1 MDYATISQLTE
12 EQQMQLF
19 PFYSAERPFTL
30 HNMTAWDY
38 RRDGCERIEHEVCG
52 MDEAESTLDR
62 VDVLSAFAWTIDG
75 DLLPRE
81 DAGGDTWRENRLKA
95 WRQPRRPYK
104 PAIPTQF

>member
-1 MDYATISQLTE
+1 MDYATISQLSSDD
-12 EQQMQLF
+12 QLRLF

-38 RRDGCERIEHEVCG
+38 RRDGHERIEPETCG

-62 VDVLSAFAWTIDG
+62 VDVLSAFAFTAEG

-81 DAGGDTWRENRLKA
+81 GAGGASWQENRLRA
-95 WRQPRRPYK
+95 WRQPRRAYRA
-104 PAIPTQF
+104 AIPTQW

>member
-1 MDYATISQLTE
+1 MDYATISQLTP

-30 HNMTAWDY
+30 NVMTGHQM
-38 RRDGCERIEHEVCG
+38 RKEGHERIQPESCG

-62 VDVLSAFAWTIDG
+62 VDVLSSFAFTTDG

-81 DAGGDTWRENRLKA
+81 GAGGASWQENRLRQ
-95 WRQPRRPYK
+95 WRQPKRTYRPS
-104 PAIPTQF
+104 IPTEY